1 MWKLGYLMM
10 QAAAQFRVPLMFA
23 GLAVIAAMG
32 IATYVVFAALEHRL
46 TRWATRRQETQ
57 FGGG

>member
-1 MWKLGYLMM
+1 MM

-32 IATYVVFAALEHRL
+32 IATYVVFAALERRL